1 MANLTHAQLLN
12 LVGLTVEKSAAHHS
26 YTHLET
32 DSRKMDAQGVFFAL
46 PGVTSDGWLYLDKV
60 AELGGRVAVVPE
72 DLGLTHDRLELL
84 HVKDPAA
91 FLVVCLY
98 RFFGVPPGALV
109 AVTGTNGKSSI
120 CFYLAQLAQSVGYAS
135 GLIGTFGV
143 GPIDALQTAS
153 QTTPDLLSL
162 HRLLI
167 DMAHSKIDMAH
178 SKIDFVAF
186 EASSHAL
193 DQGRLYGVPFQTAV
207 FSNLSRDHLDYHG
220 SMDAYAAA
228 KRRLFSFPSVTR
240 GVFCLDDPY
249 ASFMHEGLSSD
260 CEHFYYSEANAQA
273 DFYTKQL
280 QLTPAGCQFILC
292 HPDGEDAVFLPL
304 LGRFNIQNALA
315 ALASLWATSSNKPA
329 LVAALASLQGA
340 PGRMEKVSSSKGPA
354 VVVDYAHTP
363 DALKVALQAL
373 KEHSQGRLVCV
384 FGCGGDRDKGK
395 RPLMLQAAL
404 HHADSVWLTSDNP
417 RTEAP
422 QSIIDDALVGAPES
436 EVNVEVDRALAISKA
451 ISTAQLGDIILIAGK
466 GHETYQDINGVKHH
480 FDDKEEALK
489 VLTNYVA

>member
-12 LVGLTVEKSAAHHS
+12 LVGLTVDEPAAS
-26 YTHLET
+26 QIYTHLET
-32 DSRKMDAQGVFFAL
+32 DSRKMDPNGVFFAL
-46 PGVTSDGWLYLDKV
+46 PGVTSHGWLYLDKV
-60 AELGGRVAVVPE
+60 AELGGQVAVVPGH
-72 DLGLTHDRLELL
+72 LSLTHDRLQLI
-84 HVKDPAA
+84 HVDDPAA
-91 FLVVCLY
+91 FLVACLY
-98 RFFGVPPGALV
+98 SFFGLPPAALV

-120 CFYLAQLAQSVGYAS
+120 CYYLAQLAESIGHSS

-143 GPIDALQTAS
+143 GPIGALQEAN

-162 HRLLI
+162 HELLI
-167 DMAHSKIDMAH
+167 HMASK
-178 SKIDFVAF
+178 SIDFVAF

-220 SMDAYAAA
+220 TMDAYAAA
-228 KRRLFSFPSVTR
+228 KRRLFSFPGVTR

-249 ASFMHEGLSSD
+249 ASFMAQGLSSD
-260 CEHFYYSEANAQA
+260 SERYYYSESNSQA
-273 DFYTKQL
+273 DFYATSL
-280 QLTPAGCQFILC
+280 RLAPNGCHFTLC

-315 ALASLWATSSNKPA
+315 ALASLWSTVADKA
-329 LVAALASLQGA
+329 LLISALSSLQGA
-340 PGRMEKVSSSKGPA
+340 PGRMERVVSEKGPA

-404 HHADSVWLTSDNP
+404 AFADSVWLTSDNP
-417 RTEAP
+417 RTESP
-422 QSIIDDALVGAPES
+422 EQIINDALAGAPAS
-436 EVNVEVDRALAISKA
+436 EVNVDVDRASAIAKA
-451 ISTAQLGDIILIAGK
+451 IETASRGDIILIAGK
-466 GHETYQDINGVKHH
+466 GHEAYQDVNGVKHH
-480 FDDKEEALK
+480 FDDKEEAAK
-489 VLTNYVA
+489 VLNGYVD